1 MKNKVEIMSEL
12 KTSDGFFF
20 LAPVL
25 VLLSILIINDNLGF
39 TTNEFEALLFSV
51 RMNLLGAVILAF
63 GIGFIAYALAG
74 RLKMMA
80 PSGVFMFFEGVGLVV
95 AIIGFFAF
103 GLAMEE
109 IVSLP
114 EGPYILFIS
123 LPQFIT
129 GLLIWAIG
137 ILLITFAGAST
148 EKTEERMIFF
158 VILVTLAVCC
168 FVLSMLFPWEVVAL
182 G

>member
-1 MKNKVEIMSEL
+1 MSEL

-39 TTNEFEALLFSV
+39 TTNELNAVLFSV
-51 RMNLLGAVILAF
+51 RMNLLGVMILAF
-63 GIGFIAYALAG
+63 GIGFLAFALAG
-74 RLKMMA
+74 RLRMMA
-80 PSGVFMFFEGVGLVV
+80 PSGVFMFFEGVGLVI
-95 AIIGFFAF
+95 AIVGFFAY

-109 IVSLP
+109 IV
-114 EGPYILFIS
+114 ETGTYTFFIS

-129 GLLIWAIG
+129 GLMIWAIG

-148 EKTEERMIFF
+148 EKNEERMIFF

-168 FVLSMLFPWEVVAL
+168 FVLAMLFPWEIVTIS
-182 G
+182 

>member
-1 MKNKVEIMSEL
+1 MSEL

-39 TTNEFEALLFSV
+39 TTSELDALLFSV
-51 RMNLLGAVILAF
+51 RMNLLGAIIIAF
-63 GIGFIAYALAG
+63 GIGFLAFALAG
-74 RLKMMA
+74 RLRMLA
-80 PSGVFMFFEGVGLVV
+80 PSGVFMFFEGIGLII
-95 AIIGFFAF
+95 AIVGFFAY
-103 GLAMEE
+103 GLAMKE
-109 IVSLP
+109 IITP
-114 EGPYILFIS
+114 MEAYILLIS

-129 GLLIWAIG
+129 GLIIWSIG

-148 EKTEERMIFF
+148 EKNEERMIFF

-168 FVLSMLFPWEVVAL
+168 FVLSMLFPWEVVPL
-182 G
+182 

>member
-1 MKNKVEIMSEL
+1 MSQL

-25 VLLSILIINDNLGF
+25 VLLSVLIINDNLGF
-39 TTNEFEALLFSV
+39 TTNDPDAILFSV

-63 GIGFIAYALAG
+63 GIGFLAYALAR

-80 PSGVFMFFEGVGLVV
+80 PSGVFMFFEGIGLVI

-109 IVSLP
+109 TILSP
-114 EGPYILFIS
+114 TGPYTLFIS

-129 GLLIWAIG
+129 GLMIWAIG
-137 ILLITFAGAST
+137 VLLITFAGAST
-148 EKTEERMIFF
+148 EKAEERMIFF
-158 VILVTLAVCC
+158 VILITLAVCC
-168 FVLSMLFPWEVVAL
+168 FVLSMLFPWEVVSIS
-182 G
+182 

>member
-1 MKNKVEIMSEL
+1 MSEL

-25 VLLSILIINDNLGF
+25 VLLSILIINANLGF
-39 TTNEFEALLFSV
+39 TTNDPDAILFSV

-63 GIGFIAYALAG
+63 GIGFIAFALAG
-74 RLKMMA
+74 RLKMMV
-80 PSGVFMFFEGVGLVV
+80 PSGVFMLFEGIGLVI
-95 AIIGFFAF
+95 AIVGFFAF

-109 IVSLP
+109 TVALP
-114 EGPYILFIS
+114 EYTLFIS

-129 GLLIWAIG
+129 GLMIWAIG

-148 EKTEERMIFF
+148 QKTEERMIFF

-168 FVLSMLFPWEVVAL
+168 LVLSLLFPWEVVTIT
-182 G
+182 

>member
-1 MKNKVEIMSEL
+1 MSEL

-25 VLLSILIINDNLGF
+25 VLLSILIINANLGF
-39 TTNEFEALLFSV
+39 TTNDPDAILFSV

-63 GIGFIAYALAG
+63 GIGFIAFALAG
-74 RLKMMA
+74 RLKMMV
-80 PSGVFMFFEGVGLVV
+80 PSGVFMLFEGIGLVI

-109 IVSLP
+109 TVALP
-114 EGPYILFIS
+114 EYTLFIS

-129 GLLIWAIG
+129 GLMIWAIG

-148 EKTEERMIFF
+148 QKTEERMIFF

-168 FVLSMLFPWEVVAL
+168 LVLSLLFPWEVVTIT
-182 G
+182 

>member
-1 MKNKVEIMSEL
+1 MSQL

-25 VLLSILIINDNLGF
+25 VLLSVLIINDNLGF
-39 TTNEFEALLFSV
+39 TTNDPDAILFSV

-63 GIGFIAYALAG
+63 GIGFLAFALAG

-80 PSGVFMFFEGVGLVV
+80 PSGVFMFFEGIGLVI

-109 IVSLP
+109 TILSP
-114 EGPYILFIS
+114 TGPYTLFIS

-129 GLLIWAIG
+129 GLMIWAIG
-137 ILLITFAGAST
+137 VLLITFAGAST
-148 EKTEERMIFF
+148 EKAEERMIFF
-158 VILVTLAVCC
+158 VILITLAVCC
-168 FVLSMLFPWEVVAL
+168 FVLSMLFPWEVVSIS
-182 G
+182 

>member
-1 MKNKVEIMSEL
+1 MSEL

-39 TTNEFEALLFSV
+39 TTQPPHDPYAVLFSI
-51 RMNLLGAVILAF
+51 RLNLLGAIILAF
-63 GIGFIAYALAG
+63 GIGFLAFALAG

-80 PSGVFMFFEGVGLVV
+80 PGGVFMLFEGIGLVI
-95 AIIGFFAF
+95 AIVGFFTY

-109 IVSLP
+109 IIKP
-114 EGPYILFIS
+114 PATYILFIS
-123 LPQFIT
+123 LPHFIT
-129 GLLIWAIG
+129 GLIIWAIG

-148 EKTEERMIFF
+148 EKNEERMIFF

-168 FVLSMLFPWEVVAL
+168 FVLAMLFPWEIVTM
-182 G
+182 

>member
-1 MKNKVEIMSEL
+1 MSEL

-39 TTNEFEALLFSV
+39 TTNDPHALLFSV
-51 RMNLLGAVILAF
+51 RMALLGAIILAF
-63 GIGFIAYALAG
+63 GIGFLASALAG
-74 RLKMMA
+74 RLRMIA
-80 PSGVFMFFEGVGLVV
+80 PSGVFMFFEGIGLII
-95 AIIGFFAF
+95 AIVGFFAY

-109 IVSLP
+109 IVNLSL
-114 EGPYILFIS
+114 GHYILLIS

-129 GLLIWAIG
+129 GLIIWAIG
-137 ILLITFAGAST
+137 ILLITFAGACT
-148 EKTEERMIFF
+148 EKNEERMIFF

-168 FVLSMLFPWEVVAL
+168 FVLSMLFPWEVVTIS
-182 G
+182 

>member
-1 MKNKVEIMSEL
+1 MSEL

-39 TTNEFEALLFSV
+39 TTNELNALLFGV
-51 RMNLLGAVILAF
+51 RMNLLGAIILVF
-63 GIGFIAYALAG
+63 GIGFLAFALAG
-74 RLKMMA
+74 RLRMMA
-80 PSGVFMFFEGVGLVV
+80 PSGVFMFFEGIGLII
-95 AIIGFFAF
+95 AIVGFFAY

-109 IVSLP
+109 IINLVA
-114 EGPYILFIS
+114 GTYILIIS
-123 LPQFIT
+123 LPQFIS
-129 GLLIWAIG
+129 GLIIWAIG

-148 EKTEERMIFF
+148 KKTEERMIFF

-168 FVLSMLFPWEVVAL
+168 FVLSMLFPWEVVTIS
-182 G
+182 

>member
-1 MKNKVEIMSEL
+1 MSQL

-25 VLLSILIINDNLGF
+25 VLLSVLIINDNLGF
-39 TTNEFEALLFSV
+39 TTNDPDAILFSV

-63 GIGFIAYALAG
+63 GIGFLAFALAG
-74 RLKMMA
+74 RLRMMA
-80 PSGVFMFFEGVGLVV
+80 PSGVFMFFEGIGLVI

-109 IVSLP
+109 TILSP
-114 EGPYILFIS
+114 TGPYTLFIS

-129 GLLIWAIG
+129 GLMIWAIG
-137 ILLITFAGAST
+137 VLLITFAGAST
-148 EKTEERMIFF
+148 EKAEERMIFF
-158 VILVTLAVCC
+158 VILITLAVCC
-168 FVLSMLFPWEVVAL
+168 FVLSMLFPWEVVAI

>member
-1 MKNKVEIMSEL
+1 MSEL

-25 VLLSILIINDNLGF
+25 VLLSILIINANLGF
-39 TTNEFEALLFSV
+39 TTNDPDAILFSV

-63 GIGFIAYALAG
+63 GIGFIAFALAG
-74 RLKMMA
+74 RLKMMV
-80 PSGVFMFFEGVGLVV
+80 PSGVFMLFEGIGLVI

-109 IVSLP
+109 TVALP
-114 EGPYILFIS
+114 EYTLFIS

-129 GLLIWAIG
+129 GLMIWAIG

-148 EKTEERMIFF
+148 QKTEERMIFF

-168 FVLSMLFPWEVVAL
+168 LVLSLLFPWEVVTIS
-182 G
+182 